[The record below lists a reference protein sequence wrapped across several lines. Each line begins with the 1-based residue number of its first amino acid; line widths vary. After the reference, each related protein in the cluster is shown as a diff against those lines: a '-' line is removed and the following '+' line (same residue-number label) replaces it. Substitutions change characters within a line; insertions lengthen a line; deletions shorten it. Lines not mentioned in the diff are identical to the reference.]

1 MTGEQEAYTPSRE
14 WVSVG
19 WAMARTAHGVEHED
33 AVAEFDRWLA
43 AELADAERRGAEK
56 ALMEAAEQGWM
67 RSPQGP
73 EAEEFRDFLID
84 RAATY
89 RKAE

>member
-43 AELADAERRGAEK
+43 AELAEAERRGAEK
-56 ALMEAAEQGWM
+56 ALMEAADAFPGSLPMPMTERIWL
-67 RSPQGP
+67 R
-73 EAEEFRDFLID
+73 D